1 MPSKSESQAQQEI
14 AAKKTITPIHQGRLI
29 SIHSES
35 YTTELGPIHTDI
47 VVHPGAVAI
56 IPINEEGE
64 ILLIKQWRRAV
75 QKILIE
81 VPAGTLEASENI
93 LDCAHRE
100 LQEETGFKAQTMIPL
115 GSLYTCPGFCTEEIH
130 LFLGKDLI
138 VSPLPGDET
147 EAIDLLPLSLDA
159 ALTKIDLGEITDAK
173 TISALFLYLRW
184 LEKTERDL

>member
-1 MPSKSESQAQQEI
+1 MPSKSEFQAQQEK
-14 AAKKTITPIHQGRLI
+14 AATKKLTPIHQGRLI

-56 IPINEEGE
+56 IPINAEGE
-64 ILLIKQWRRAV
+64 ILLIKQYRRAV

-81 VPAGTLEASENI
+81 VPAGTLELEENI

-100 LQEETGFKAQTMIPL
+100 LQEETGFKAETMIPL
-115 GSLYTCPGFCTEEIH
+115 GKLYTCPGFCTEEIH
-130 LFLGKDLI
+130 MFLGKDLI
-138 VSPLPGDET
+138 ISPLPGDET

-159 ALTKIDLGEITDAK
+159 ALTMIDTGEITDAK
-173 TISALFLYLRW
+173 TISALCLYMRW
-184 LEKTERDL
+184 LKKTMRSL